1 MRILVTGSTGFI
13 GSALA
18 RLLLQQGYSVRCAL
32 RQQAALPAGAEA
44 IVVGDIAAHPDWREA
59 LQGVKAVV
67 HLAGQVHLPPAARAE
82 TYWAINASA
91 TATLAEA
98 AAAAGVERLILL
110 SSIAVNG
117 DISWQRPIREE
128 DAPAPN
134 NPYATS
140 KLEAERRLVEIAEKH
155 AMAWCIVRP
164 PLVYGAN
171 ATGNFRQLVRLIER
185 GWPLPLG
192 LATAKRS
199 FIALDN
205 LNSVLLRVL
214 DAPQSRNALFLAS
227 DGEDASVADLVRRIA
242 THIGTQVG
250 LIPAPPSLVRAG
262 ATLLGRSA
270 DASKLFD
277 PLQIDSTRLRER
289 LAWKPV
295 VTLDEGLRRAV
306 QGLRQ

>member
-44 IVVGDIAAHPDWREA
+44 IVVGDIAARPDWREA
-59 LQGVKAVV
+59 LQGVKAIV
-67 HLAGQVHLPPAARAE
+67 HLAGQAHLPPAARAE
-82 TYWAINASA
+82 TYWAINASG

-117 DISWQRPIREE
+117 DMSQRPIREE
-128 DAPAPN
+128 DAPAPS

-185 GWPLPLG
+185 GWPLPLS

-227 DGEDASVADLVRRIA
+227 DGEDVSAADLIRRIA
-242 THIGTQVG
+242 RHIGTQVR

-289 LAWKPV
+289 LAWRPV

-306 QGLRQ
+306 RKF